1 MAKKLMLLALAT
13 TFLAVGC
20 VAFPENDGYYDGRYD
35 HRSDRDYTITMIE
48 IMTIAMIASAI
59 VNIGNINNAKTV

>member
-35 HRSDRDYTITMIE
+35 HRSDRDYDYRYDRE
-48 IMTIAMIASAI
+48 R
-59 VNIGNINNAKTV
+59 NRQHWEYQHLWHLHR

>member
-35 HRSDRDYTITMIE
+35 HRSDRNYDYRYDRE
-48 IMTIAMIASAI
+48 R
-59 VNIGNINNAKTV
+59 NRQHW